1 MNTKEASRCHVK
13 KVIVTMSALLIL
25 LQQPIWA
32 ADNKVENIT
41 TQTPQVSENSNVDL
55 RVTSNIIPK
64 GASISSEQAWQKLI
78 SVFPL
83 LSSATLTSAEYGK
96 TNSYPVGYTQVW
108 NLDISYKISNG
119 TTNFSA
125 TVDGVSGEV
134 LSVHLPS
141 DILERAGKTSN
152 KLVND
157 KEAEAIAKQWLSANI
172 NSADYAGLHE
182 VTYYENTQTPSLF
195 APNGYNFYY
204 KYWVNGLPSEA
215 ESVNISVSR
224 SGEVVSYSRS
234 KTSAKYPSATPT
246 LSQSTIDK
254 KYNDSFDVTL
264 AYLPES
270 IYSTSSQQKK
280 YFLGYTPLE
289 SNGYSLDANT
299 GKPLDNMNGDIEQI
313 SLLDKKI
320 DLPQS
325 GGKYVPSSKSVS
337 ADDAVA
343 LITSKI
349 GVPKGYIIENKQT
362 QSKWDDPA
370 TKTWKLRWKT
380 ANNSMFSNIFAEV
393 DVKTGQIYS
402 YNNSISYGSQGEI
415 PIYPTSGPAL
425 TDNQLQQKAIKL
437 VTSHVPNAS
446 NEYKLAYI
454 STPKAKVKLPTY
466 TYRFQRYINGI
477 AVSNNQA
484 QIILSAD
491 GSVLTFYVG
500 DSADL
505 TTLPQNSKPTISKEE
520 ARKLYLSNLKLQ
532 LKYSNFGGMWSGNAE
547 IPESIKLVYA
557 PQWSEST
564 LGNVWLD
571 AQSGKWRTT
580 YYGPVSTTFNEA
592 KDIQNH
598 PSEKSLIKILQH
610 GILIPDEQG
619 NIQPDAAI
627 KVGDWMTMSARAVYP
642 NLDSMNRG
650 GTEPL
655 NGGLTSE
662 SPYYNALQ
670 SFIELGW
677 MNYNVNTTLTLDKVL
692 TRDELAV
699 NLVSMLQYE
708 KLSHFYTELSN
719 VPGLS
724 DAAAISH
731 KGAVAITMKL
741 GLLPAVDGK
750 FLPDRPVTRAE
761 ASEVLL
767 RLADLIGKTDRFM
780 KQNNR

>member
-1 MNTKEASRCHVK
+1 MRHVK
-13 KVIVTMSALLIL
+13 KVIVTMAALLIL

-32 ADNKVENIT
+32 ADNKVESVT
-41 TQTPQVSENSNVDL
+41 TQSEQVSESRSKDL
-55 RVTSNIIPK
+55 KVTSHDIPK

-83 LSSATLTSAEYGK
+83 LSGATVNSAEYGK
-96 TNSYPVGYTQVW
+96 TNSYPAGYTQVW
-108 NLDISYKISNG
+108 NLDLSYKTSNSTSG
-119 TTNFSA
+119 FSA

-134 LSVHLPS
+134 LSVYLPTI
-141 DILERAGKTSN
+141 ILERLGKTSN

-157 KEAEAIAKQWLSANI
+157 KEAEAIAKQWLSAHLK
-172 NSADYAGLHE
+172 STDYAGLHE
-182 VTYYENTQTPSLF
+182 VTYYMNTQTPSLF
-195 APNGYNFYY
+195 APEGYNFFYTI
-204 KYWVNGLPSEA
+204 WVNDLPSDIETI
-215 ESVNISVSR
+215 NISVSR
-224 SGEVVSYSRS
+224 SGEVLSYNRS
-234 KTSAKYPSATPT
+234 KTPAKYPSATPT
-246 LSQSTIDK
+246 LSQSEIDK

-270 IYSTSSQQKK
+270 LYSTSSQQKK

-299 GKPLDNMNGDIEQI
+299 GKPLDNLNGDIEQL

-325 GGKYVPSSKSVS
+325 GGKYIPSSKSVS
-337 ADDAVA
+337 ADDAVT

-349 GVPKGYIIENKQT
+349 GVPKEYIIQSEQT
-362 QSKWDDPA
+362 QSKWDDPK
-370 TKTWKLRWKT
+370 TKVWSLHWKHT
-380 ANNSMFSNIFAEV
+380 NNSMYSDVSAEV
-393 DVKTGQIYS
+393 NVKTGQVYR
-402 YNNSISYGSQGEI
+402 YNNSIIYGSQGEI
-415 PIYPTSGPAL
+415 PSYPASGPTL

-437 VTSHVPNAS
+437 VTSLVSNAPD
-446 NEYKLAYI
+446 EYKLAYI
-454 STPKAKVKLPTY
+454 STPNAKVKQPTY
-466 TYRFQRYINGI
+466 TYRFLRYTDGI
-477 AVSNNQA
+477 AISNDQV
-484 QIILSAD
+484 QVVLKAD
-491 GSVLTFYVG
+491 GSVQNFNVEE
-500 DSADL
+500 SADL
-505 TTLPQNSKPTISKEE
+505 TTLPQNSKPMISKEE
-520 ARKLYLSNLKLQ
+520 ARNLYLSKLKLQ
-532 LKYSNFGGMWSGNAE
+532 LKYSHLGGMWSGNAE
-547 IPESIKLVYA
+547 IPDSIKLVYA
-557 PQWSEST
+557 PGWSEST

-580 YYGPVSTTFNEA
+580 YYGPVSTTTTEA

-598 PSEKSLIKILQH
+598 PSEKSLVEILKH

-627 KVGDWMTMSARAVYP
+627 KTGDWMNMSARAVYP
-642 NLDSMNRG
+642 SLDSMNRG
-650 GTEPL
+650 GSETL
-655 NGGLTSE
+655 QGGLTSE

-677 MNYNVNTTLTLDKVL
+677 MDYNANTTLTSTLDKVL

-699 NLVSMLQYE
+699 SLVSILQYE
-708 KLSHFYTELSN
+708 KLSHYYTELSD
-719 VPGLS
+719 VPGVS
-724 DAAAISH
+724 DASAISH
-731 KGAVAITMKL
+731 KGAVAIAMKL

-780 KQNNR
+780 NQNSRY